1 MYEMLSLGGSLCI
14 VQWLYFLVVLEKE
27 ISEAIYIV
35 ASVIPGPHLFDPC
48 LLPSRAGIFPS

>member
-1 MYEMLSLGGSLCI
+1 MKCFPWVALYYTVALVFGGAGT
-14 VQWLYFLVVLEKE
+14 E